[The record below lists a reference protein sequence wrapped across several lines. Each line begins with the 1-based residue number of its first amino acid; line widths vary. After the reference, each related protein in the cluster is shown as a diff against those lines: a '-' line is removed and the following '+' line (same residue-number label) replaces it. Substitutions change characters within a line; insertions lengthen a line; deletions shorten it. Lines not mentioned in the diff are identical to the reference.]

1 MLSIAFS
8 DRKIIDTRNAADQQP
23 IVVEF
28 PILVV
33 VLIHDLSWFS
43 RSVRLSQGAVAVPS
57 LIRMACLGAQR
68 GIDLDAGNTLAGLEW
83 LQASTAEY
91 SVKSFAKD
99 ADNTISAH
107 IGVCG

>member
-1 MLSIAFS
+1 MVPFHTRILQAKI
-8 DRKIIDTRNAADQQP
+8 RKTGVI
-23 IVVEF
+23 
-28 PILVV
+28 
-33 VLIHDLSWFS
+33 
-43 RSVRLSQGAVAVPS
+43 VRLRPCGQLCAFTNPDGV
-57 LIRMACLGAQR
+57 LGAPR
-68 GIDLDAGNTLAGLEW
+68 GIDLDAGNTLARLEW

>member
-1 MLSIAFS
+1 MTPLEDLNRATSNVRYHQIFFFGERAAQLGGRRRAFTNP
-8 DRKIIDTRNAADQQP
+8 DG
-23 IVVEF
+23 V
-28 PILVV
+28 
-33 VLIHDLSWFS
+33 
-43 RSVRLSQGAVAVPS
+43 
-57 LIRMACLGAQR
+57 LGAPR
-68 GIDLDAGNTLAGLEW
+68 GIDLDAGNTLARLEW